1 MVTGLESFRRWFA
14 EYTDQYTIIGG
25 TACDLLMSEDGLEF
39 RATRDID
46 MVLIVES
53 LTPEFG
59 RRFWEYVNAADYE
72 HRNKSTGEPQFYR
85 FSKPFSQDY
94 PYMIELFSG
103 RVDAIE
109 LPEDAVLTPLPL
121 DDEISSLSAIL
132 MDSDY
137 YQFLQEGKVVL
148 NDIPILDA
156 GYLIPFKAKAWLD
169 LTERKEQGEHVDS
182 KNIRKHKNDV
192 FRLSILLTPDTK
204 VIPPSSIQRDLETF
218 FSAMEKETVDLKSFG
233 IRSQGLKE
241 IIQKMK
247 LIYGLIK
254 SENEID
260 LWADKIIILPGH
272 TPPCK
277 LSICLWTPPV
287 IQ

>member
-1 MVTGLESFRRWFA
+1 MVSGVESFRKWFA

-25 TACDLLMSEDGLEF
+25 TACDLLMSEDGLDF

-59 RRFWEYVNAADYE
+59 RRFWEYVKAAGYE

-85 FSKPFSQDY
+85 FSKPSSREY

-132 MDSDY
+132 MDTDY
-137 YQFLQEGKVVL
+137 YQFLREGKIVL
-148 NDIPILDA
+148 NDIPVLDA
-156 GYLIPFKAKAWLD
+156 AHLIPFKAKAWLD
-169 LTERKEQGEHVDS
+169 LTERNRNGEHVDS

-192 FRLSILLTPDTK
+192 FRLSILLTSDIRVVLPAA
-204 VIPPSSIQRDLETF
+204 IRSDLEKF
-218 FSAMEKETVDLKSFG
+218 FSAMEAETIDLKAFG
-233 IRSQGLKE
+233 IRSQSQQEILQKLKT
-241 IIQKMK
+241 
-247 LIYGLIK
+247 IYGL
-254 SENEID
+254 
-260 LWADKIIILPGH
+260 L
-272 TPPCK
+272 
-277 LSICLWTPPV
+277 
-287 IQ
+287 

>member
-1 MVTGLESFRRWFA
+1 MVSGVESFRKWFA

-25 TACDLLMSEDGLEF
+25 TACDLLMSEDGLDF

-59 RRFWEYVNAADYE
+59 RRFWEYVKAAGYE

-85 FSKPFSQDY
+85 FSKPSSREY

-132 MDSDY
+132 MDTDY
-137 YQFLQEGKVVL
+137 YQFLREGKIVL
-148 NDIPILDA
+148 NDIPVLDA
-156 GYLIPFKAKAWLD
+156 AHLIPFKAKAWLD
-169 LTERKEQGEHVDS
+169 LTERNQNGEHVDS

-192 FRLSILLTPDTK
+192 FRLSILLTSDIR
-204 VIPPSSIQRDLETF
+204 VILSAAIRSDLEKF
-218 FSAMEKETVDLKSFG
+218 FSAMETETIDLKAFG
-233 IRSQGLKE
+233 IRSQSQQEILQKLKT
-241 IIQKMK
+241 
-247 LIYGLIK
+247 IYGL
-254 SENEID
+254 
-260 LWADKIIILPGH
+260 L
-272 TPPCK
+272 
-277 LSICLWTPPV
+277 
-287 IQ
+287 

>member
-1 MVTGLESFRRWFA
+1 MVSGVESFRKWFA

-25 TACDLLMSEDGLEF
+25 TACDLLMSEDGLDF

-59 RRFWEYVNAADYE
+59 RRFWEYVKAAGYE

-85 FSKPFSQDY
+85 FSKPSSREY

-132 MDSDY
+132 MGADY
-137 YQFLQEGKVVL
+137 YQFLREGKIVL
-148 NDIPILDA
+148 NDIPVLDA
-156 GYLIPFKAKAWLD
+156 AHLIPFKAKAWLD
-169 LTERKEQGEHVDS
+169 LTERNRNGEHVDS

-192 FRLSILLTPDTK
+192 FRLSILLTSDIR
-204 VIPPSSIQRDLETF
+204 VILSAAIRSDLEKF
-218 FSAMEKETVDLKSFG
+218 FSAMEAETIDLKAFG
-233 IRSQGLKE
+233 IRSQSQQEILQKLKT
-241 IIQKMK
+241 
-247 LIYGLIK
+247 IYGL
-254 SENEID
+254 
-260 LWADKIIILPGH
+260 L
-272 TPPCK
+272 
-277 LSICLWTPPV
+277 
-287 IQ
+287 

>member
-1 MVTGLESFRRWFA
+1 MVSGVESFRKLFA

-25 TACDLLMSEDGLEF
+25 TACDLLMSEDGLDF

-59 RRFWEYVNAADYE
+59 RRFWEYVKAAGYE

-85 FSKPFSQDY
+85 FSKPSSREY

-132 MDSDY
+132 MDADY
-137 YQFLQEGKVVL
+137 YQFLREGKTVL
-148 NDIPILDA
+148 NDIPVLDA
-156 GYLIPFKAKAWLD
+156 AHLIPFKAKAWLD
-169 LTERKEQGEHVDS
+169 LTERNRNGEHVDS

-192 FRLSILLTPDTK
+192 FRLSILLTSDIR
-204 VIPPSSIQRDLETF
+204 VILSAAIRSDLEKF
-218 FSAMEKETVDLKSFG
+218 FSAMEAETIDLKAFG
-233 IRSQGLKE
+233 IRSQSQQEILQKLKT
-241 IIQKMK
+241 
-247 LIYGLIK
+247 IYGL
-254 SENEID
+254 
-260 LWADKIIILPGH
+260 L
-272 TPPCK
+272 
-277 LSICLWTPPV
+277 
-287 IQ
+287 

>member
-1 MVTGLESFRRWFA
+1 MVSGVESFRKWFA

-25 TACDLLMSEDGLEF
+25 TACDLLMSEDGLDF

-59 RRFWEYVNAADYE
+59 RRFWEYVKAAGYE

-85 FSKPFSQDY
+85 FSKPSSREY

-132 MDSDY
+132 MDADY
-137 YQFLQEGKVVL
+137 YQFLREGKIVL
-148 NDIPILDA
+148 NDIPVLDA
-156 GYLIPFKAKAWLD
+156 AHLIPFKAKAWLD
-169 LTERKEQGEHVDS
+169 LTERNRNGEHVDS

-192 FRLSILLTPDTK
+192 FRLSILLTSDIRVTLSAA
-204 VIPPSSIQRDLETF
+204 IRSDLEKF
-218 FSAMEKETVDLKSFG
+218 FSAMEAETIDLKAFG
-233 IRSQGLKE
+233 IRSQSQQEILQKLKT
-241 IIQKMK
+241 
-247 LIYGLIK
+247 IYGL
-254 SENEID
+254 
-260 LWADKIIILPGH
+260 L
-272 TPPCK
+272 
-277 LSICLWTPPV
+277 
-287 IQ
+287 

>member
-1 MVTGLESFRRWFA
+1 MVSGVESFRKWFA

-25 TACDLLMSEDGLEF
+25 TACDLLMREDGLDF

-59 RRFWEYVNAADYE
+59 RRFWEYVKAAGYE

-85 FSKPFSQDY
+85 FSKPSSREY

-132 MDSDY
+132 MDADY
-137 YQFLQEGKVVL
+137 YQFLREGKTVL
-148 NDIPILDA
+148 NDIPVLDA
-156 GYLIPFKAKAWLD
+156 AHLIPFKAKAWLD
-169 LTERKEQGEHVDS
+169 LTERNRNGEHVDS

-192 FRLSILLTPDTK
+192 FRLSILLTSDIRVTLSAA
-204 VIPPSSIQRDLETF
+204 IRSDLEKF
-218 FSAMEKETVDLKSFG
+218 FSAMEAETIDLKAFG
-233 IRSQGLKE
+233 IRSQSQQEILQKLKT
-241 IIQKMK
+241 
-247 LIYGLIK
+247 IYGL
-254 SENEID
+254 
-260 LWADKIIILPGH
+260 L
-272 TPPCK
+272 
-277 LSICLWTPPV
+277 
-287 IQ
+287 

>member
-1 MVTGLESFRRWFA
+1 MVSGVESFRKWFA

-25 TACDLLMSEDGLEF
+25 TACDLLMSEDGLDF

-59 RRFWEYVNAADYE
+59 RRFWEYVKAAGYE

-85 FSKPFSQDY
+85 FSKPSSREY

-132 MDSDY
+132 MDTDY
-137 YQFLQEGKVVL
+137 YQFLREGKIVL
-148 NDIPILDA
+148 NDIPVLDA
-156 GYLIPFKAKAWLD
+156 AHLIPFKAKAWLD
-169 LTERKEQGEHVDS
+169 LTERNQNGEHVDS

-192 FRLSILLTPDTK
+192 FRLSILLTSDIR
-204 VIPPSSIQRDLETF
+204 VILSAAIRSDLEKF
-218 FSAMEKETVDLKSFG
+218 FSAMEAETIDLKAFG
-233 IRSQGLKE
+233 IRSQSQQEILQKLKT
-241 IIQKMK
+241 
-247 LIYGLIK
+247 IYGL
-254 SENEID
+254 
-260 LWADKIIILPGH
+260 L
-272 TPPCK
+272 
-277 LSICLWTPPV
+277 
-287 IQ
+287 

>member
-1 MVTGLESFRRWFA
+1 MVSGVESFRKWFA

-25 TACDLLMSEDGLEF
+25 TACDLLMSEDGLDF

-59 RRFWEYVNAADYE
+59 RRFWEYVKAAGYE

-85 FSKPFSQDY
+85 FSKPSSREY

-132 MDSDY
+132 MDADY
-137 YQFLQEGKVVL
+137 YQFLREGKVVL
-148 NDIPILDA
+148 NDIPVLDA
-156 GYLIPFKAKAWLD
+156 AHLIPFKAKAWLD
-169 LTERKEQGEHVDS
+169 LTERNRNGEHVDS

-192 FRLSILLTPDTK
+192 FRLSILLTSDIR
-204 VIPPSSIQRDLETF
+204 VILSAAIRSDLEKF
-218 FSAMEKETVDLKSFG
+218 FSAMETETIDLKAFG
-233 IRSQGLKE
+233 IRSQSQQEILQKLKT
-241 IIQKMK
+241 
-247 LIYGLIK
+247 IYGL
-254 SENEID
+254 
-260 LWADKIIILPGH
+260 L
-272 TPPCK
+272 
-277 LSICLWTPPV
+277 
-287 IQ
+287 

>member
-1 MVTGLESFRRWFA
+1 MVSGVESFRKWFA

-25 TACDLLMSEDGLEF
+25 TACDLLMSEDGLDF

-59 RRFWEYVNAADYE
+59 RRFWEYVKAAGYE

-85 FSKPFSQDY
+85 FSKPSSREY

-132 MDSDY
+132 MDADY
-137 YQFLQEGKVVL
+137 YQFLREGKVVL
-148 NDIPILDA
+148 NDIPVLDA
-156 GYLIPFKAKAWLD
+156 AHLIPFKAKAWLD
-169 LTERKEQGEHVDS
+169 LTERSRNGEHVDS

-192 FRLSILLTPDTK
+192 FRLSILLTSDIR
-204 VIPPSSIQRDLETF
+204 VILSAAIRSDLEKF
-218 FSAMEKETVDLKSFG
+218 FSAMEAETIDLKAFG
-233 IRSQGLKE
+233 IRSQSQQEILQKLKT
-241 IIQKMK
+241 
-247 LIYGLIK
+247 IYGL
-254 SENEID
+254 
-260 LWADKIIILPGH
+260 L
-272 TPPCK
+272 
-277 LSICLWTPPV
+277 
-287 IQ
+287 

>member
-1 MVTGLESFRRWFA
+1 MVSGVESFRKWFA

-25 TACDLLMSEDGLEF
+25 TACDLLMSEDGLDF

-53 LTPEFG
+53 LTSEFG
-59 RRFWEYVNAADYE
+59 RRFWEYVKAAGYE

-85 FSKPFSQDY
+85 FSKPSSREY

-132 MDSDY
+132 MDADY
-137 YQFLQEGKVVL
+137 YQFLREGKVVL
-148 NDIPILDA
+148 NDIPVLDA
-156 GYLIPFKAKAWLD
+156 AHLIPFKAKAWLD
-169 LTERKEQGEHVDS
+169 LTERNRNGEHVDS

-192 FRLSILLTPDTK
+192 FRLSILLTSDIRVTLSAA
-204 VIPPSSIQRDLETF
+204 IRSDLEKF
-218 FSAMEKETVDLKSFG
+218 FSAMEAETIDLKAFG
-233 IRSQGLKE
+233 IRSQSQQEILQKLKT
-241 IIQKMK
+241 
-247 LIYGLIK
+247 IYGL
-254 SENEID
+254 
-260 LWADKIIILPGH
+260 L
-272 TPPCK
+272 
-277 LSICLWTPPV
+277 
-287 IQ
+287 

>member
-1 MVTGLESFRRWFA
+1 MVSGVESFRKWFA

-25 TACDLLMSEDGLEF
+25 TACDLLMSEDGLDF

-59 RRFWEYVNAADYE
+59 RRLWEYVKAAGYE

-85 FSKPFSQDY
+85 FSKPSSREY

-132 MDSDY
+132 MDADY
-137 YQFLQEGKVVL
+137 YQFLREGKVVL
-148 NDIPILDA
+148 NDIPVLDA
-156 GYLIPFKAKAWLD
+156 ARKSSSVSEEFPADSDFVYQMLSNQSFPSPLQKRTFPNRFGLQ
-169 LTERKEQGEHVDS
+169 LTVS
-182 KNIRKHKNDV
+182 
-192 FRLSILLTPDTK
+192 P
-204 VIPPSSIQRDLETF
+204 
-218 FSAMEKETVDLKSFG
+218 
-233 IRSQGLKE
+233 
-241 IIQKMK
+241 
-247 LIYGLIK
+247 
-254 SENEID
+254 
-260 LWADKIIILPGH
+260 
-272 TPPCK
+272 
-277 LSICLWTPPV
+277 
-287 IQ
+287 

>member
-1 MVTGLESFRRWFA
+1 MVSGVESFRKWFA

-25 TACDLLMSEDGLEF
+25 TACDLLMSEDGLDF

-59 RRFWEYVNAADYE
+59 RRFWEYVKAAGYE

-85 FSKPFSQDY
+85 FSKPSSREC

-132 MDSDY
+132 MDADY
-137 YQFLQEGKVVL
+137 YQFLREGKVVL
-148 NDIPILDA
+148 NDIPVLDA
-156 GYLIPFKAKAWLD
+156 AHLIPFKAKAWLD
-169 LTERKEQGEHVDS
+169 LTERNRNGEHVDS

-192 FRLSILLTPDTK
+192 FRLSILLTSDIR
-204 VIPPSSIQRDLETF
+204 VILSAAIRSDLEKF
-218 FSAMEKETVDLKSFG
+218 FSAMEAETIDLKAFG
-233 IRSQGLKE
+233 IRSQSQQEILQKLKT
-241 IIQKMK
+241 
-247 LIYGLIK
+247 IYGL
-254 SENEID
+254 
-260 LWADKIIILPGH
+260 L
-272 TPPCK
+272 
-277 LSICLWTPPV
+277 
-287 IQ
+287 

>member
-1 MVTGLESFRRWFA
+1 MVSGVESFRKWFA

-25 TACDLLMSEDGLEF
+25 TACDLLMSEDGLDF

-59 RRFWEYVNAADYE
+59 RRFWEYVKAAGYE

-85 FSKPFSQDY
+85 FSKPSSREY

-109 LPEDAVLTPLPL
+109 LPEDAVLTPRPL

-132 MDSDY
+132 MDTDY
-137 YQFLQEGKVVL
+137 YQFLREGKIVL
-148 NDIPILDA
+148 NDIPVLDA
-156 GYLIPFKAKAWLD
+156 AHLIPFKAKAWLD
-169 LTERKEQGEHVDS
+169 LTERNQNGEHVDS

-192 FRLSILLTPDTK
+192 FRLSILLTSDIR
-204 VIPPSSIQRDLETF
+204 VILSAAIRSDLEKF
-218 FSAMEKETVDLKSFG
+218 FSAMEAETIDLKAFG
-233 IRSQGLKE
+233 IRSQSQQEILQKLKT
-241 IIQKMK
+241 
-247 LIYGLIK
+247 IYGL
-254 SENEID
+254 
-260 LWADKIIILPGH
+260 L
-272 TPPCK
+272 
-277 LSICLWTPPV
+277 
-287 IQ
+287 

>member
-1 MVTGLESFRRWFA
+1 MVSGVESFRKWFA

-25 TACDLLMSEDGLEF
+25 TACDLLMSEDGLDF

-59 RRFWEYVNAADYE
+59 RRFWEYVKAAGYE

-85 FSKPFSQDY
+85 FSKPSSREY

-132 MDSDY
+132 MDTHY
-137 YQFLQEGKVVL
+137 YQFLREGKIVL
-148 NDIPILDA
+148 NDIPVLDA
-156 GYLIPFKAKAWLD
+156 AHLIPFKAKAWLD
-169 LTERKEQGEHVDS
+169 LTERNQNGEHVDS

-192 FRLSILLTPDTK
+192 FRLSILLTSDIR
-204 VIPPSSIQRDLETF
+204 VILSAAIRSDLEKF
-218 FSAMEKETVDLKSFG
+218 FSAMEAETIDLKAFG
-233 IRSQGLKE
+233 IRSQSQQEILQKLKT
-241 IIQKMK
+241 
-247 LIYGLIK
+247 IYGL
-254 SENEID
+254 
-260 LWADKIIILPGH
+260 L
-272 TPPCK
+272 
-277 LSICLWTPPV
+277 
-287 IQ
+287 

>member
-1 MVTGLESFRRWFA
+1 MVSGVESFRKWFA

-25 TACDLLMSEDGLEF
+25 TACDLLMSEDGLDF

-59 RRFWEYVNAADYE
+59 RRFWEYVKAAGYE

-85 FSKPFSQDY
+85 FSKPSSREY

-109 LPEDAVLTPLPL
+109 LPEDAVLMPLPL

-132 MDSDY
+132 MDADY
-137 YQFLQEGKVVL
+137 YQFLREGKVVL
-148 NDIPILDA
+148 NDIPVLDA
-156 GYLIPFKAKAWLD
+156 AHLIPFKAKAWLD
-169 LTERKEQGEHVDS
+169 LTERNRNGEHVDS

-192 FRLSILLTPDTK
+192 FRLSILLTSDIR
-204 VIPPSSIQRDLETF
+204 VILSAAIRSDLEKF
-218 FSAMEKETVDLKSFG
+218 FSAMEAETIDLKAFG
-233 IRSQGLKE
+233 IRSQSQQEILQKLKT
-241 IIQKMK
+241 
-247 LIYGLIK
+247 IYGL
-254 SENEID
+254 
-260 LWADKIIILPGH
+260 L
-272 TPPCK
+272 
-277 LSICLWTPPV
+277 
-287 IQ
+287 

>member
-1 MVTGLESFRRWFA
+1 MVSGVESFRKLFA

-25 TACDLLMSEDGLEF
+25 TACDLLMSEDGLDF

-59 RRFWEYVNAADYE
+59 RRFWEYVKAAGYE

-85 FSKPFSQDY
+85 FSKPSSREY

-132 MDSDY
+132 MDADY
-137 YQFLQEGKVVL
+137 YQFLREGKVVL
-148 NDIPILDA
+148 NDIPVLDA
-156 GYLIPFKAKAWLD
+156 AHLIPFKAKAWLD
-169 LTERKEQGEHVDS
+169 LTERNRNGEHVDS

-192 FRLSILLTPDTK
+192 FRLSILLTSDIR
-204 VIPPSSIQRDLETF
+204 VILSAAIRSDLEKF
-218 FSAMEKETVDLKSFG
+218 FSAIEAETIDLKAFG
-233 IRSQGLKE
+233 IRSQSQQEILQKLKT
-241 IIQKMK
+241 
-247 LIYGLIK
+247 IYGL
-254 SENEID
+254 
-260 LWADKIIILPGH
+260 L
-272 TPPCK
+272 
-277 LSICLWTPPV
+277 
-287 IQ
+287 

>member
-1 MVTGLESFRRWFA
+1 MVSGVESFRKWFA

-25 TACDLLMSEDGLEF
+25 TACDLLMSEDSLDF

-59 RRFWEYVNAADYE
+59 RRFWEYVKAAGYE

-85 FSKPFSQDY
+85 FSKPSSREY

-109 LPEDAVLTPLPL
+109 LPEDAVLTPFPL

-132 MDSDY
+132 MDTDY
-137 YQFLQEGKVVL
+137 YQFLREGKIVL
-148 NDIPILDA
+148 NDIPVLDA
-156 GYLIPFKAKAWLD
+156 AHLIPFKAKAWLD
-169 LTERKEQGEHVDS
+169 LTERNRNGEHIDS

-192 FRLSILLTPDTK
+192 FRLSILLTSDIR
-204 VIPPSSIQRDLETF
+204 VILSAAIRSDLEKF
-218 FSAMEKETVDLKSFG
+218 FSAMEAETIDLKAFG
-233 IRSQGLKE
+233 IRSQSQQEILQKLKT
-241 IIQKMK
+241 
-247 LIYGLIK
+247 IYGL
-254 SENEID
+254 
-260 LWADKIIILPGH
+260 L
-272 TPPCK
+272 
-277 LSICLWTPPV
+277 
-287 IQ
+287 

>member
-1 MVTGLESFRRWFA
+1 MVSGVESFRKWFA

-25 TACDLLMSEDGLEF
+25 TACDLLMSEDGLDF

-59 RRFWEYVNAADYE
+59 RRFWEYVKAAGYE

-85 FSKPFSQDY
+85 FSKPSSREY

-132 MDSDY
+132 MDTDY
-137 YQFLQEGKVVL
+137 YQFLREGKVVL
-148 NDIPILDA
+148 NDIPVLDA
-156 GYLIPFKAKAWLD
+156 AHLIPFKAKAWLD
-169 LTERKEQGEHVDS
+169 LTERNQNGEHVDS

-192 FRLSILLTPDTK
+192 FRLSILLTSDIR
-204 VIPPSSIQRDLETF
+204 VILSAAIRSDLEKF
-218 FSAMEKETVDLKSFG
+218 FSAMEAETIDLKAFG
-233 IRSQGLKE
+233 IRSQSQQEILQKLKT
-241 IIQKMK
+241 
-247 LIYGLIK
+247 IYGL
-254 SENEID
+254 
-260 LWADKIIILPGH
+260 L
-272 TPPCK
+272 
-277 LSICLWTPPV
+277 
-287 IQ
+287 

>member
-1 MVTGLESFRRWFA
+1 MVSGVESFRKWFA

-25 TACDLLMSEDGLEF
+25 TACDLLMSEDGLDF

-59 RRFWEYVNAADYE
+59 RRFWEYVKAAGYE

-85 FSKPFSQDY
+85 FSKPSSREY

-109 LPEDAVLTPLPL
+109 LLEDAVLTPLPL

-132 MDSDY
+132 MDADY
-137 YQFLQEGKVVL
+137 YQFLREGKTVL
-148 NDIPILDA
+148 NDIPVVDA
-156 GYLIPFKAKAWLD
+156 AHLIPFKAKAWLD
-169 LTERKEQGEHVDS
+169 LTERNRNGEHVDS

-192 FRLSILLTPDTK
+192 FRLSILLTSDIR
-204 VIPPSSIQRDLETF
+204 VILSAANRSDLEKF
-218 FSAMEKETVDLKSFG
+218 FSAMEAETIDLKAFG
-233 IRSQGLKE
+233 IRSQSQQEILQKLKT
-241 IIQKMK
+241 
-247 LIYGLIK
+247 IYGL
-254 SENEID
+254 
-260 LWADKIIILPGH
+260 L
-272 TPPCK
+272 
-277 LSICLWTPPV
+277 
-287 IQ
+287 

>member
-1 MVTGLESFRRWFA
+1 MVSGVESFRKWFA

-25 TACDLLMSEDGLEF
+25 TACDLLMREDGLDF

-59 RRFWEYVNAADYE
+59 RRFWEYVKAAGYE

-85 FSKPFSQDY
+85 FSKPSSREY

-132 MDSDY
+132 MDTDY
-137 YQFLQEGKVVL
+137 YQFLREGKIVL
-148 NDIPILDA
+148 NDIPVLDA
-156 GYLIPFKAKAWLD
+156 AHLIPFKAKAWLD
-169 LTERKEQGEHVDS
+169 LTERNRNGEHVDS

-192 FRLSILLTPDTK
+192 FRLSILLTSDIR
-204 VIPPSSIQRDLETF
+204 VILSAAIRSDLEKF
-218 FSAMEKETVDLKSFG
+218 FSAMEAETIDLKAFG
-233 IRSQGLKE
+233 IRSQSQQEILQKLKT
-241 IIQKMK
+241 
-247 LIYGLIK
+247 IYGL
-254 SENEID
+254 
-260 LWADKIIILPGH
+260 L
-272 TPPCK
+272 
-277 LSICLWTPPV
+277 
-287 IQ
+287 

>member
-59 RRFWEYVNAADYE
+59 HRFWEYVNAADYE

-85 FSKPFSQDY
+85 FSKPSSQDY

-254 SENEID
+254 
-260 LWADKIIILPGH
+260 
-272 TPPCK
+272 
-277 LSICLWTPPV
+277 
-287 IQ
+287 

>member
-1 MVTGLESFRRWFA
+1 MVSGVESFRKWFA

-25 TACDLLMSEDGLEF
+25 TACDLLMSEDGLDF

-59 RRFWEYVNAADYE
+59 RRFWEYVKAAGYE

-85 FSKPFSQDY
+85 FSKPSSREY

-132 MDSDY
+132 MDADY
-137 YQFLQEGKVVL
+137 YQFLREGKTVL
-148 NDIPILDA
+148 NDIPVLDA
-156 GYLIPFKAKAWLD
+156 AHLIPFKAKAWLD
-169 LTERKEQGEHVDS
+169 LTERNRNGEHVDS

-192 FRLSILLTPDTK
+192 FRLSILLTSDIR
-204 VIPPSSIQRDLETF
+204 VMLSAAIRSDLEKF
-218 FSAMEKETVDLKSFG
+218 FSAMEAETIDLKAFG
-233 IRSQGLKE
+233 IRSQSQQEILQKLKT
-241 IIQKMK
+241 
-247 LIYGLIK
+247 IYGL
-254 SENEID
+254 
-260 LWADKIIILPGH
+260 L
-272 TPPCK
+272 
-277 LSICLWTPPV
+277 
-287 IQ
+287 

>member
-1 MVTGLESFRRWFA
+1 MVSGVESFRKWFA

-25 TACDLLMSEDGLEF
+25 TACDLLMSEDGLDF

-59 RRFWEYVNAADYE
+59 RRFWEYVKAAGYE

-85 FSKPFSQDY
+85 FSKPSSREY

-132 MDSDY
+132 MDADY
-137 YQFLQEGKVVL
+137 YQFLREGKVVL
-148 NDIPILDA
+148 NDIPVLDA
-156 GYLIPFKAKAWLD
+156 AHLIPFKAKAWLD
-169 LTERKEQGEHVDS
+169 LTERNRNGEHVDS

-192 FRLSILLTPDTK
+192 FRLSILLTSDIRVTLSAA
-204 VIPPSSIQRDLETF
+204 IRSDLEKF
-218 FSAMEKETVDLKSFG
+218 FSAMEAETIDLKAFG
-233 IRSQGLKE
+233 IRSQSQQEILQKLKT
-241 IIQKMK
+241 
-247 LIYGLIK
+247 IYGL
-254 SENEID
+254 
-260 LWADKIIILPGH
+260 L
-272 TPPCK
+272 
-277 LSICLWTPPV
+277 
-287 IQ
+287 

>member
-1 MVTGLESFRRWFA
+1 MVSGVESFRKWFA

-25 TACDLLMSEDGLEF
+25 TACDLLMSEDGLDF

-59 RRFWEYVNAADYE
+59 RRFWEYVKAAGYE

-85 FSKPFSQDY
+85 FSKPSSREY

-132 MDSDY
+132 MDADY
-137 YQFLQEGKVVL
+137 YQFLREGKVVL
-148 NDIPILDA
+148 NDIPVLDA
-156 GYLIPFKAKAWLD
+156 AHLIPFKAKAWLD
-169 LTERKEQGEHVDS
+169 LTERNRNGEHVDS

-192 FRLSILLTPDTK
+192 FRLSILLTSDIR
-204 VIPPSSIQRDLETF
+204 VILSAAIRSDLEKF
-218 FSAMEKETVDLKSFG
+218 FSAMEAETIDLKAFG
-233 IRSQGLKE
+233 IRSQSQQEILQKLKT
-241 IIQKMK
+241 
-247 LIYGLIK
+247 IYGL
-254 SENEID
+254 
-260 LWADKIIILPGH
+260 L
-272 TPPCK
+272 
-277 LSICLWTPPV
+277 
-287 IQ
+287 

>member
-1 MVTGLESFRRWFA
+1 MVSGVESFRKWFA

-25 TACDLLMSEDGLEF
+25 TACDLLMSEDGLDF

-59 RRFWEYVNAADYE
+59 RRFWEYVKAAGYE

-85 FSKPFSQDY
+85 FSKPSSREY

-103 RVDAIE
+103 RVDAVE

-132 MDSDY
+132 MDADY
-137 YQFLQEGKVVL
+137 YQFLREGKVVL
-148 NDIPILDA
+148 NDIPVLDA
-156 GYLIPFKAKAWLD
+156 AHLIPFKAKAWLD
-169 LTERKEQGEHVDS
+169 LTERNRNGEHVDS

-192 FRLSILLTPDTK
+192 FRLSILLTSDIR
-204 VIPPSSIQRDLETF
+204 VILSAAIRSDLEKF
-218 FSAMEKETVDLKSFG
+218 FSAMEAETIDLKAFG
-233 IRSQGLKE
+233 IRSQSQQEILQKLKT
-241 IIQKMK
+241 
-247 LIYGLIK
+247 IYGL
-254 SENEID
+254 
-260 LWADKIIILPGH
+260 L
-272 TPPCK
+272 
-277 LSICLWTPPV
+277 
-287 IQ
+287 

>member
-1 MVTGLESFRRWFA
+1 MVSGVESFRKWFA

-25 TACDLLMSEDGLEF
+25 TACDLLMREDGLDF

-59 RRFWEYVNAADYE
+59 RRFWEYVKAAGYE

-85 FSKPFSQDY
+85 FSKPSSREY

-132 MDSDY
+132 MDTDY
-137 YQFLQEGKVVL
+137 YQFLREGKVVL
-148 NDIPILDA
+148 NDIPVLDA
-156 GYLIPFKAKAWLD
+156 AHLIPFKAKAWLD
-169 LTERKEQGEHVDS
+169 LTERNQNGEHVDS

-192 FRLSILLTPDTK
+192 FRLSILLTSDIR
-204 VIPPSSIQRDLETF
+204 VILSAAIRSDLEKF
-218 FSAMEKETVDLKSFG
+218 FSAMEAETIDLKAFG
-233 IRSQGLKE
+233 IRSQSQQEILQKLKT
-241 IIQKMK
+241 
-247 LIYGLIK
+247 IYGL
-254 SENEID
+254 
-260 LWADKIIILPGH
+260 L
-272 TPPCK
+272 
-277 LSICLWTPPV
+277 
-287 IQ
+287 